1 VQQFLLVDIFG
12 IEPKSTSLD
21 RWRLPEMHSHAERCP
36 ATKYVRLECT
46 DKGSTPRSN
55 MPWLL
60 DLNLLLEFVCIAQYQ
75 IVAVSNLPVVVGNS
89 FELLNRGV
97 FPISLVSQFDAPNSL
112 ISSYSLLVVPLN
124 ILKHVNTN
132 SHRLYIKV
140 STLKYSSLPKIHTAM
155 LTAFLRP
162 NGTIHN
168 VSMTFFRDTLI
179 TSFVMLAPEFLNL
192 PR

>member
-1 VQQFLLVDIFG
+1 
-12 IEPKSTSLD
+12 
-21 RWRLPEMHSHAERCP
+21 
-36 ATKYVRLECT
+36 
-46 DKGSTPRSN
+46 
-55 MPWLL
+55 
-60 DLNLLLEFVCIAQYQ
+60 
-75 IVAVSNLPVVVGNS
+75 
-89 FELLNRGV
+89 
-97 FPISLVSQFDAPNSL
+97 
-112 ISSYSLLVVPLN
+112 LN